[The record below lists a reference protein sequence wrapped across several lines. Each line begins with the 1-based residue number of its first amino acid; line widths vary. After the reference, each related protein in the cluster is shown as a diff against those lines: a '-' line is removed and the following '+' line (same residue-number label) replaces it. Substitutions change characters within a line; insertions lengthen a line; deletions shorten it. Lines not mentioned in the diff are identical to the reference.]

1 MSYKHKQ
8 VVLDASTLILLA
20 KIDLL
25 PLTLGRLRI
34 VITTQVE
41 DEATR
46 RPDLEDARL
55 IARLLERQ
63 RIRVRSV
70 DPKQVKHLEKDFRLD
85 LGEASSVV
93 LAKEL
98 DAVLGT
104 DDAVAIKACKILDIP
119 FVTAIHLLIRAY
131 EEKLIGRQ
139 QALVKLEKLQ
149 RYGRYDS
156 RILEDAVKH
165 LQGGQTP

>member
-34 VITTQVE
+34 VITPQVK

-46 RPDLEDARL
+46 RPDLQDAQL
-55 IARLLERQ
+55 IARLLERR
-63 RIRVRSV
+63 RIQVRGV
-70 DPKQVKHLEKDFRLD
+70 DLKRVKHLEKDFRLD

-93 LAKEL
+93 LAQEL

-131 EEKLIGRQ
+131 EEKLISRQ